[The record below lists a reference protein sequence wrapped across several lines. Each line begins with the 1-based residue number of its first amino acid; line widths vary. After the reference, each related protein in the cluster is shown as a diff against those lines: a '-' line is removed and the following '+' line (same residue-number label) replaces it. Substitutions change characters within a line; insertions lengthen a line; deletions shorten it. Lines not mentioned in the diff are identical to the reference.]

1 MYLSATVFKLFVFL
15 RGVPFLTP
23 SFDGNP
29 LHPLARNFVT
39 INYRDLGAAHSED
52 FVILACTVLTQ
63 ITSVTDRQTD
73 RQRLDDGRH
82 AKHSA
87 FARKKQGG
95 KAGNG
100 ERNISVIYYLL
111 S

>member
-73 RQRLDDGRH
+73 RQTFRRYGY
-82 AKHSA
+82 K
-87 FARKKQGG
+87 
-95 KAGNG
+95 
-100 ERNISVIYYLL
+100 
-111 S
+111 